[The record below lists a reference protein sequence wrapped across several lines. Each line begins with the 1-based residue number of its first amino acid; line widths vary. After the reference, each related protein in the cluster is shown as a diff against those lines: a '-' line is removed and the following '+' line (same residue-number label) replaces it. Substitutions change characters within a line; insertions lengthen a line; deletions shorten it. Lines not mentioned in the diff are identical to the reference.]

1 MFNLGAGEVLVIMLL
16 ALIVLGPQRLPDAA
30 RQIGKFT
37 GEIRRLSS
45 GFQQE
50 MKSAFEAETEAA
62 ARARGAEV
70 TDADAAEGV
79 DLEGVDLEGVDLE
92 GDDLDGD
99 DLEDDHPEVEDT
111 DAPEPAAGDDTT
123 A

>member
-1 MFNLGAGEVLVIMLL
+1 VFNLGAGEVLVIMLL

-79 DLEGVDLEGVDLE
+79 DLEGVDLEG
-92 GDDLDGD
+92 DDLDGD